1 MINNSTSTFNQSNV
15 SSNSQSGQLIAS
27 SKHVSNPYLYN
38 QPAKSSNQNDV
49 KIRRAVSDNRLVYN
63 IPKPK
68 KEEKGFFSGLF
79 DALNPWKI
87 EEEEYIDAHGFK
99 CKRPKEKIPLR
110 KKGDKDKNEI
120 QRTGTESISYATQH
134 SAFGGVFM

>member
-27 SKHVSNPYLYN
+27 SKHFSNPYLYN
-38 QPAKSSNQNDV
+38 RPAKSSNPNDV
-49 KIRRAVSDNRLVYN
+49 RVRRAVSDNNLVYN
-63 IPKPK
+63 IPQPK
-68 KEEKGFFSGLF
+68 KEKGFFSGLF
-79 DALNPWKI
+79 DSLNPWKI

-110 KKGDKDKNEI
+110 KKGEKDKNEI
-120 QRTGTESISYATQH
+120 QRTGTESISYATQY